1 MFWADKIADEIES
14 RYAEK
19 IAAGEP
25 IVVRDEKTASGK
37 VHVGSL
43 RSAALHAIVA
53 DILRSRGH
61 KVTFW
66 FEINDFDPMDG
77 IPGYLDKDVYQKYMG
92 HPLYKV
98 PSPVAGFAN
107 FAELYGQEYIE
118 VVNKIGFGAEVYRA
132 TDLYKAGNM
141 NAQIRAVLDKKDVI
155 HKIYKDISGS
165 ERAEDWYPLNVIC
178 EQCGNLSAT
187 RVVSWDGKMVEYV
200 CSSDTIEW
208 AEGCDHSGRISP
220 FDGNASL
227 PWKPEWAA
235 KFVAKNVNFEGGGK
249 DHYTKGGSRQVA
261 EAICREVFDHAPPYG
276 VFNEFFLVGGKK
288 MSSSKG
294 NAATAKEMTELLPPH
309 ILRLLLL
316 KTPINRQIDF
326 DPSGDAV
333 PVLWDTYDRLATKTW
348 DGVEDDDTQVFRFSH
363 LPDQRDTITSHF
375 LPRFSQIAFF
385 VQMPH
390 MDVYE
395 EVQKMKGQP
404 LDAHDKDEIALRVEY
419 ATRWLNEHADDAYI
433 FSLQETVPEQVAHLQ
448 PAQKAALGELANQID
463 TLSDLDGQL
472 LHERIHV
479 VKEHSELSPKD
490 FFTAIYVAF
499 LGKESGPKAGWFLST
514 LDKDFLIARLTAAA
528 QM

>member
-1 MFWADKIADEIES
+1 MFWADKIADEVER
-14 RYAEK
+14 RYADVIK
-19 IAAGEP
+19 SGQP

-61 KVTFW
+61 QVEFY

-77 IPGYLDKDVYQKYMG
+77 IPSYLDQSVYDQYMG

-98 PSPVAGFAN
+98 PSPEEGFAN
-107 FAELYGQEYIE
+107 FAELYGQEYVE
-118 VVNKIGFGAEVYRA
+118 VVNKIGFGATVYRA
-132 TDLYKAGNM
+132 TELYKAGKM
-141 NAQIRAVLDKKDVI
+141 NDQIRAVLDKKEIV
-155 HKIYKDISGS
+155 HKIYLEVSGS
-165 ERAEDWYPLNVIC
+165 ERAPDWYPLNVIC
-178 EQCGNLSAT
+178 ENCGNLSAT
-187 RVVSWDGKMVEYV
+187 KVTAWDGELVTYT

-208 AEGCDHSGRISP
+208 TEGCGHEGKISP
-220 FDGNASL
+220 FHGNASL

-235 KFVAKNVNFEGGGK
+235 KFVAKGVHFEGGGK

-261 EAICREVFDHAPPYG
+261 EAICRQVFEAEPPYG

-294 NAATAKEMTELLPPH
+294 NAATAKEMVELLPPH

-326 DPSGDAV
+326 DPEGDAV
-333 PVLWDTYDRLATKTW
+333 PVLWDTYDRLAEKVW
-348 DGVEDDDTQVFRFSH
+348 SGVEDDDSQVFIFSH
-363 LPDQRDTITSHF
+363 LPAERVNIAERF

-390 MDVYE
+390 VDIYD
-395 EVQKMKGQP
+395 EVEQMKGSE
-404 LDAHDKDEIALRVEY
+404 LTDADRAEIELRIEY
-419 ATRWLNEHADDAYI
+419 AKRWLEQYAD
-433 FSLQETVPEQVAHLQ
+433 EQFIYTLRTDIPDLTKAFTPNQ
-448 PAQKAALGELANQID
+448 TAALSILADRIEA
-463 TLSDLDGQL
+463 SDEVDGAV
-472 LHERIHV
+472 LHALIHE
-479 VKEHSELSPKD
+479 VKESSGLSPKE

-499 LGKESGPKAGWFLST
+499 LGKESGPKVGWFLST
-514 LDKDFLIARLTAAA
+514 LEQDFVVTRLRLER
-528 QM
+528 